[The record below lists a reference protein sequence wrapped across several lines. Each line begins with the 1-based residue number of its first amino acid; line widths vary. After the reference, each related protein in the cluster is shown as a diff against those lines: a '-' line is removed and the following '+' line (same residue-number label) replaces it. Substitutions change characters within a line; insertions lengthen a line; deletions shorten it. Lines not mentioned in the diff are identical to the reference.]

1 MTQING
7 KTSHISLNGLIS
19 ETLKKNATHAAMTDM
34 NSGLTLSYGELDSKI
49 SVIRGKLRDIGVK
62 KGDRVVICGRNR
74 SGWAATFLAAITYGA
89 VAVPILSD
97 FNPET
102 ILHLIGHCGA
112 TVVFIDDN
120 LFKKIETSKVNPET
134 FFVSLDTVLSLDSKP
149 DNVIFEDSKDD
160 LAVINYTSGSMGSSK
175 GVMLSFGNLS
185 SNAVYSISN
194 IPYLFPDDGTLNLL
208 PLAHMFGLLVEL
220 IFPFLKGCHI
230 HFLGKTPAPSVLLK
244 ALAEVK
250 PKLMIVVPLIL
261 EKIIIGKVFPVVNKP
276 FMKFLC
282 GIPGINRI
290 IYGKIRRQLLDVFG
304 GSLQQLI
311 SGGAA
316 MNKDVEAFLRK
327 IKFPLTIGY
336 GMTECAP
343 LICYAPWYENKSGS
357 CGRAVDNMEL
367 RIDSADP
374 QNVPGELWVKGAN
387 VMMGY
392 YQNEEATNAVMRD
405 GWMNTGDVCVMDS
418 DGFLY
423 IRGRSK
429 CMILGPSGQN
439 IYPEEIE
446 SKLSAL
452 PFIAENIVVQRDN
465 KLVTLVYPDV
475 EKIKSQGIT
484 PAQLSE
490 IMNENLRTLNSS
502 IAKYEQIS
510 AIELRDEEF
519 EKTPKRSIK
528 RYLYS

>member
-1 MTQING
+1 
-7 KTSHISLNGLIS
+7 
-19 ETLKKNATHAAMTDM
+19 
-34 NSGLTLSYGELDSKI
+34 
-49 SVIRGKLRDIGVK
+49 
-62 KGDRVVICGRNR
+62 
-74 SGWAATFLAAITYGA
+74 
-89 VAVPILSD
+89 
-97 FNPET
+97 
-102 ILHLIGHCGA
+102 
-112 TVVFIDDN
+112 
-120 LFKKIETSKVNPET
+120 
-134 FFVSLDTVLSLDSKP
+134 
-149 DNVIFEDSKDD
+149 
-160 LAVINYTSGSMGSSK
+160 
-175 GVMLSFGNLS
+175 
-185 SNAVYSISN
+185 
-194 IPYLFPDDGTLNLL
+194 
-208 PLAHMFGLLVEL
+208 
-220 IFPFLKGCHI
+220 
-230 HFLGKTPAPSVLLK
+230 
-244 ALAEVK
+244 
-250 PKLMIVVPLIL
+250 
-261 EKIIIGKVFPVVNKP
+261 
-276 FMKFLC
+276 MKFLC

-290 IYGKIRRQLLDVFG
+290 IYGKIRRQLIDVFG

-316 MNKDVEAFLRK
+316 MNKDVEEFLRK

-367 RIDSADP
+367 RIDSSDS

-392 YQNEEATNAVMRD
+392 YHNEEATAAVMRD

-452 PFIAENIVVQRDN
+452 PFVAENLVVQRDSR
-465 KLVTLVYPDV
+465 LIALVYPDV
-475 EKIKSQGIT
+475 EKMKSQGVT

-490 IMNENLRTLNSS
+490 IMNENLKTLNSS

>member
-1 MTQING
+1 MAY
-7 KTSHISLNGLIS
+7 ISLNKLIID
-19 ETLKKNATHAAMTDM
+19 TLSKNDSHAAMTDM
-34 NSGLTLSYGELDSKI
+34 NTGVTLTYGELGAHISKI
-49 SVIRGKLRDIGVK
+49 RGVMRSMGINR
-62 KGDRVVICGRNR
+62 GDRVAICGKNR
-74 SGWAATFLAAITYGA
+74 SNWAATFLASLTYGA
-89 VAVPILSD
+89 VAVPILND
-97 FNPET
+97 FNPAT
-102 ILHLIGHCGA
+102 ISHLICHCGA
-112 TVVFIDDN
+112 KIAFIDDAISAK
-120 LFKKIETSKVNPET
+120 LDSASLPDAVN
-134 FFVSLDTVLSLDSKP
+134 VLSLDK
-149 DNVIFEDSKDD
+149 VFELENSTDSEADIEWYEDKGDE

-175 GVMLSFGNLS
+175 GVMLSYGNLS

-220 IFPFLKGCHI
+220 IFPLLKGCHI

-261 EKIIIGKVFPVVNKP
+261 EKIIIGKVFPVINKP
-276 FMKFLC
+276 VMRFLTS
-282 GIPGINRI
+282 IPGIKNI

-304 GSLQQLI
+304 GNLQQLI

-316 MNKDVEAFLRK
+316 MNREVEVFLRK

-343 LICYAPWYENKSGS
+343 LICYAPWYENREGA
-357 CGRAVDNMEL
+357 CGRAVDGMAL

-374 QNVPGELWVKGAN
+374 QNVPGELWVKGDN

-392 YQNEEATNAVMRD
+392 YHNDEATSAVMRD
-405 GWMNTGDVCVMDS
+405 GWMNTGDVCVQDA

-429 CMILGPSGQN
+429 CMILGASGQN

-452 PFIAENIVVQRDN
+452 PYVAECLVVQRDSR
-465 KLVTLVYPDV
+465 LVAIVYPDM
-475 EKIKSQGIT
+475 EKMKTNHIKQQELTKIMKDNLN
-484 PAQLSE
+484 QL
-490 IMNENLRTLNSS
+490 NAS

-510 AIELRDEEF
+510 DIELREVEF
-519 EKTPKRSIK
+519 EKTPKKSIK
-528 RYLYS
+528 RYLYH